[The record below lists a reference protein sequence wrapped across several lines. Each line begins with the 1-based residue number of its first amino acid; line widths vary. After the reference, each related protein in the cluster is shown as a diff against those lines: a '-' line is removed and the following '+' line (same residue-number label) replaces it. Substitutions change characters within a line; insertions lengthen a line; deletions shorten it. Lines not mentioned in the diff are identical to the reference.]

1 MFRYCYGEKALLL
14 QELFKFD
21 LVKHP
26 LFSSKNNIKSEKE
39 KLLRQQIVGEYR
51 EKLQTFG

>member
-1 MFRYCYGEKALLL
+1 MDKMHYRCKWFEV
-14 QELFKFD
+14 D
-21 LVKHP
+21 LIKHP
-26 LFSSKNNIKSEKE
+26 LFCGKNNIKSEKE